1 MADGSPLTSGPLS
14 LETLPP
20 LTRHVLRCREQR
32 IADASQLLGLDLPRS
47 AYGTASHA
55 DRHALWLGPDEWLI
69 LAPEPFAATAD
80 AWAAIGASFVEV
92 SDRQVALQ
100 LSGADADICLAGGCP
115 LDLALPAF
123 PIGACARTV
132 FHKAEII
139 VWRTGSSRFQV
150 EIGRSFAP
158 YVTRLLSE
166 EVQRG
171 RSRTVPT

>member
-1 MADGSPLTSGPLS
+1 M
-14 LETLPP
+14 
-20 LTRHVLRCREQR
+20 TRHILRCRER
-32 IADASQLLGLDLPRS
+32 RVAEASDLLGLDLPRS

-80 AWAAIGASFVEV
+80 VWAAIGASFVEV

-100 LSGADADICLAGGCP
+100 LSGAGADTCLAGGCP

-158 YVTRLLSE
+158 YVTRLLSQQ
-166 EVQRG
+166 VQRG
-171 RSRTVPT
+171 RSLAVPT